1 MLIVNQ
7 AFSFSAFRPG
17 LARAEELDSP
27 GLCLWPA
34 ISCPPRAHGP
44 TGFPFSPIPLEYA
57 PDRCRR
63 ALWSCSVHHGPGAPV
78 AGAISPPCAANNTWC
93 TQLTTVVIPRCERMR
108 GDPGCWC
115 GNHDPVH
122 YCAICMSN
130 PTDNQTTPDQTASAT
145 AGHSDFHVAC
155 NAYEALINGTATTT
169 SSSSSSST
177 TPTASASAAPAN
189 QGGDKVPIAPIIGG
203 VVGGVVGLVLIGGLI
218 WVTSLWIKEKNRNNS
233 NQDIAPSSVSYM
245 GSEHKSPMGYA
256 APYPHTSMN
265 HYSSPGHI
273 SPLPN
278 VGYTNNAEPMN
289 PGAPMGPG
297 PQQNV

>member
-1 MLIVNQ
+1 MLPTV
-7 AFSFSAFRPG
+7 AGALFG
-17 LARAEELDSP
+17 LAPFIMVLAPRASAQIE
-27 GLCLWPA
+27 WPA
-34 ISCPPRAHGP
+34 LPNNLTVDVLR
-44 TGFPFSPIPLEYA
+44 
-57 PDRCRR
+57 
-63 ALWSCSVHHGPGAPV
+63 V

-93 TQLTTVVIPRCERMR
+93 TQLTSVVIPRCERMR

-155 NAYEALINGTATTT
+155 NAYESLINGTATTT
-169 SSSSSSST
+169 TSSSSSST
-177 TPTASASAAPAN
+177 TPTASASAVSSN
-189 QGGDKVPIAPIIGG
+189 QNDDKVPIAPIIGG
-203 VVGGVVGLVLIGGLI
+203 VVGGV
-218 WVTSLWIKEKNRNNS
+218 
-233 NQDIAPSSVSYM
+233 DIAPSSVSYM